1 MALLHVGSWGCF
13 LPMWGPLPEAGRGN
27 FSEDDTM
34 STIANTKEAIAA
46 AKTRMEKAVE
56 DFRKELSSVRTG
68 RANAAILD
76 HVRVDY
82 HGTPMPVN
90 QLGSVTIP
98 DAGMLVISPWDP
110 SAVPLID
117 KAIRSSDL
125 GLNPTNDGK
134 VVRIPIPSPTE
145 ERRKELVKHIH
156 KALENHRTA
165 IRNIRRD
172 LKEAIDK
179 LEKEKKISQD
189 EQKRA
194 LDELDKLSQAETKKV
209 EDLSSTKEKEVM
221 EIR

>member
-1 MALLHVGSWGCF
+1 MTNIATTKDAL
-13 LPMWGPLPEAGRGN
+13 
-27 FSEDDTM
+27 
-34 STIANTKEAIAA
+34 AA

-56 DFRKELSSVRTG
+56 DFRKELAAVRTG

-90 QLGSVTIP
+90 QLGNVTVP
-98 DAGMLVISPWDP
+98 DASMLMITPWDP

-117 KAIRSSDL
+117 KAIRASDL

-172 LKEAIDK
+172 VKEAIDK
-179 LEKEKKISQD
+179 LEKDKKISQD
-189 EQKRA
+189 EQKRS
-194 LDELDKLSQAETKKV
+194 LDELEKVSHAETKKV
-209 EDLSSTKEKEVM
+209 EDLCAAKEKEVM
-221 EIR
+221 EIK

>member
-1 MALLHVGSWGCF
+1 M
-13 LPMWGPLPEAGRGN
+13 
-27 FSEDDTM
+27 T
-34 STIANTKEAIAA
+34 TIGNTKEAQAA
-46 AKTRMEKAVE
+46 AKTRMDKAVE
-56 DFRKELSSVRTG
+56 DFRKELASVRTG

-76 HVRVDY
+76 QVRVDY

-90 QLGSVTIP
+90 QLGTVTVP
-98 DAGMLVISPWDP
+98 DASMLQIAPWDP
-110 SAVPLID
+110 SAVSLID
-117 KAIRSSDL
+117 KAIRASDL
-125 GLNPTNDGK
+125 GLNPTTDGK
-134 VVRIPIPSPTE
+134 VVRIPIPAPTE

-189 EQKRA
+189 DQKRA
-194 LDELDKLSQAETKKV
+194 LEELDKLSQSETKKV
-209 EDLSSTKEKEVM
+209 EDLCATKEKEVM

>member
-1 MALLHVGSWGCF
+1 M
-13 LPMWGPLPEAGRGN
+13 
-27 FSEDDTM
+27 T
-34 STIANTKEAIAA
+34 TIVTTKDAMAA
-46 AKTRMEKAVE
+46 AKTRMEKAVD
-56 DFRKELSSVRTG
+56 DFRKELASVRTG

-98 DAGMLVISPWDP
+98 DAAMLVITPWDP
-110 SAVPLID
+110 AAVPLID

-125 GLNPTNDGK
+125 GLNPTTDGK
-134 VVRIPIPSPTE
+134 VVRVPIPSPTE

-156 KALENHRTA
+156 KTLENHRTA
-165 IRNIRRD
+165 VRNIRRD
-172 LKEAIDK
+172 IKEAIDK
-179 LEKEKKISQD
+179 LEKDKKISQD

-194 LDELDKLSQAETKKV
+194 LDELEKLSHAETKKI
-209 EDLSSTKEKEVM
+209 EDLSATKEKEVM

>member
-1 MALLHVGSWGCF
+1 MTTMIATTKD
-13 LPMWGPLPEAGRGN
+13 A
-27 FSEDDTM
+27 FS
-34 STIANTKEAIAA
+34 AA
-46 AKTRMEKAVE
+46 RTRMEKAVE
-56 DFRKELSSVRTG
+56 DFRKELASVRTG

-90 QLGSVTIP
+90 QLGNVTVP
-98 DAGMLVISPWDP
+98 DATMLMITPWDP

-125 GLNPTNDGK
+125 GLNPTTDGK

-145 ERRKELVKHIH
+145 ERRKELVKLIH

-165 IRNIRRD
+165 VRNIRRD
-172 LKEAIDK
+172 IKEAIDK
-179 LEKEKKISQD
+179 LEKDKKISQD

-194 LDELDKLSQAETKKV
+194 LDELEKLSHSETKKI
-209 EDLSSTKEKEVM
+209 EDLSATKEKEVM

>member
-1 MALLHVGSWGCF
+1 MTTMIATTKD
-13 LPMWGPLPEAGRGN
+13 A
-27 FSEDDTM
+27 FS
-34 STIANTKEAIAA
+34 AA
-46 AKTRMEKAVE
+46 RTRMEKAVE
-56 DFRKELSSVRTG
+56 DFRKELASVRTG

-90 QLGSVTIP
+90 QLGNVTVP
-98 DAGMLVISPWDP
+98 DATMLMITPWDP

-125 GLNPTNDGK
+125 GLNPTTDGK

-145 ERRKELVKHIH
+145 ERRKELVKLIH

-165 IRNIRRD
+165 VRNIRRD
-172 LKEAIDK
+172 IKEAIDK
-179 LEKEKKISQD
+179 LEKDKKISQD

-194 LDELDKLSQAETKKV
+194 LDELEKLSHSETKKI
-209 EDLSSTKEKEVM
+209 EDLSAAKEKEVM